1 MKLFGRLFSFLLMIW
16 CFIVLAAM
24 MLVMFPFVIAINL
37 IFSGKR
43 AQALSFV
50 CLRIWA
56 GVFLVLGL
64 FRLVIK
70 NKHYSDP
77 KGSYIYVCNHGSYLD
92 AIAIVLSAPQA
103 FKPLGKKELVKI
115 PIFGW
120 MYRNLVVM
128 VDRSSPESRA
138 KSVEALIADLRSG
151 QSLFI
156 FPEGTMNRSDEP
168 LGPFY
173 DGAFRIAIET
183 QTPIAPMVLIN
194 ASKLLHRDHPTRI
207 KPGTMTMVFMPP
219 VPVAGMVMD
228 DLPKLK
234 QQVKQL
240 MEEQILAYA

>member
-1 MKLFGRLFSFLLMIW
+1 MKLLGRLCSFLLMIW
-16 CFIVLAAM
+16 CITVFATM
-24 MLVMFPFVIAINL
+24 MLVMFPFVIVINL

-43 AQALSFV
+43 AQTLSFV

-64 FRLVIK
+64 FRLKIK
-70 NKHYSDP
+70 NKHVQDP
-77 KGSYIYVCNHGSYLD
+77 RGSYIYVCNHGSYLD

-103 FKPLGKKELVKI
+103 FKPLGKRELVKI

-128 VDRSSPESRA
+128 VDRSNPESRA
-138 KSVEALIADLRSG
+138 KSVELLKEELQHG

-156 FPEGTMNRSDEP
+156 FPEGTMNRGNEL

-194 ASKLLHRDHPTRI
+194 ARNLLHRDHPTRI
-207 KPGTMTMVFMPP
+207 KPGTLTMVFMPP
-219 VPVAGMVMD
+219 IPVAGMVMD

-234 QQVKQL
+234 EQVKQL
-240 MEEQILAYA
+240 MEKQILAYA